1 MCVCDIK
8 ILQHNIRRRVD
19 MKNEER
25 ALLLKKN
32 GQLEI
37 RGKRF
42 DQGWRFKVEA
52 IHVHKFPPIRKKK
65 ALTFES
71 GE

>member
-1 MCVCDIK
+1 
-8 ILQHNIRRRVD
+8 

-42 DQGWRFKVEA
+42 DEWWSMKEEA
-52 IHVHKFPPIRKKK
+52 IRVHKNPPMRKKK
-65 ALTFES
+65 ALTFENGMS
-71 GE
+71 GGKLNLF

>member
-1 MCVCDIK
+1 
-8 ILQHNIRRRVD
+8 

-37 RGKRF
+37 IGKRF
-42 DQGWRFKVEA
+42 DQRWSMKEEA
-52 IHVHKFPPIRKKK
+52 ICVHKNPPMRKKK

-71 GE
+71 GMSGGELKLF